1 MDGMSDGE
9 IGGYLLD
16 RRGLREGYAV
26 LEGGLV
32 AGFREGR
39 PDRPVADAII
49 IRGLVDC
56 HTHCADFGL
65 RVPAGM
71 SLQEL
76 VAPPDGLKHRYLREA
91 PRAEL
96 EASMRAFSEKAGSFG
111 VSGFIDFREGGL
123 EGCEMLRAACPGATI
138 LGRPV
143 SPELDPAEAEAIL
156 GVADGFGL
164 PSITDMPASYCEG
177 LADIARSRGRP
188 LAIHASERIR
198 EDIDAVLSLDPA
210 MVVHMCSATRSDIS
224 KCAEAEVPIA
234 VCPGSNAYFG
244 VEAPVAEM
252 LACGASVVLGTD
264 NGMLR
269 APDMVAEASLLMRLM
284 ESQGAPASAVW
295 DVLSASCG
303 KILYRQENHGVGGT
317 AVCCAAVPL
326 EGSPEGSIR
335 GYRGGAVGLR
345 GTTKE

>member
-9 IGGYLLD
+9 IGGYILD

-26 LEGGLV
+26 LEGGAV

-39 PDRPVADAII
+39 PDRPVMDAIV

-56 HTHCADFGL
+56 HTHCADYGL
-65 RVPAGM
+65 EVPAGM

-96 EASMRAFSEKAGSFG
+96 EASMRAFSEHAGSLG

-123 EGCEMLRAACPGATI
+123 EGCRMLRSACPGATI

-143 SPELDPAEAEAIL
+143 SSGFDPEEADSIL

-164 PSITDMPASYCEG
+164 PSVTDMPMGYCED
-177 LADIARSRGRP
+177 LADAARSRGRP
-188 LAIHASERIR
+188 LAIHASERVR
-198 EDIDAVLSLDPA
+198 EDIDSVLSLDPA
-210 MVVHMCSATRSDIS
+210 MVVHMCAADRSDIS

-244 VEAPVAEM
+244 IEAPVADM
-252 LACGASVVLGTD
+252 LGCGATVLLGTD

-269 APDMVAEASLLMRLM
+269 APDMVAEASLLMRLL
-284 ESQGAPASAVW
+284 ESQGAPGSAVW
-295 DVLSASCG
+295 DVLAASCG
-303 KILYRQENHGVGGT
+303 KILYQEEIHGGRNT
-317 AVCCAAVPL
+317 AERYAVVPL
-326 EGSPEGSIR
+326 DGSPDDTIR
-335 GYRGGAVGLR
+335 NYAGGAFGLKED
-345 GTTKE
+345 TKE